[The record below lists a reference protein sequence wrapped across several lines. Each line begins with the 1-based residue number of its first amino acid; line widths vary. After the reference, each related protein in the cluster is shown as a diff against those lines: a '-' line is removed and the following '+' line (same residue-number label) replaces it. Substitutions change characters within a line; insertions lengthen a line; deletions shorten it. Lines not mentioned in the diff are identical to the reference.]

1 MHSVKA
7 KHTKKIPL
15 ILLIAVIFA
24 VFLII
29 YYFGQ
34 RNNTA
39 EYPDYASAAPSAD
52 TAYGKACGALLDEY
66 RAMLTVS
73 EMEWETTAGAYA
85 AEYPRVNRTYVGFYH
100 LGLVNTLYAAFY
112 DIDGNGTDEFFIGL
126 GDRRDVMEVGVY
138 AFDGETLV
146 PLSLSDTPDGYQIF
160 TDGTF
165 MQSNKGGTVTA
176 IKKIAPGGCSLE
188 NTEST
193 ILAVSDT
200 PEDEDII
207 ALGGHLVLNNW
218 AKVSL
223 QNAG

>member
-1 MHSVKA
+1 MHK
-7 KHTKKIPL
+7 TKDKRTNRSRL
-15 ILLIAVIFA
+15 ILLFTALLA

-39 EYPDYASAAPSAD
+39 EYPDYASTAPAAD
-52 TAYGKACGALLDEY
+52 TAYGKACSALLDEY

-73 EMEWETTAGAYA
+73 EMEWETTADAYA
-85 AEYPRVNRTYVGFYH
+85 AEFPRVNRTYVGFYH

-112 DIDGNGTDEFFIGL
+112 DIDGNGTDEFFIGF

-176 IKKIAPGGCSLE
+176 IKKMAPDGCSLE

-193 ILAVSDT
+193 ILAVGDT

-223 QNAG
+223 ENTG